1 MKKESHKTRKK
12 QTRPSSSTMG
22 QTKIQK
28 ALQKECPEQN
38 KKVMRECFEM
48 NKETTN
54 KHCQ

>member
-1 MKKESHKTRKK
+1 
-12 QTRPSSSTMG
+12 MG